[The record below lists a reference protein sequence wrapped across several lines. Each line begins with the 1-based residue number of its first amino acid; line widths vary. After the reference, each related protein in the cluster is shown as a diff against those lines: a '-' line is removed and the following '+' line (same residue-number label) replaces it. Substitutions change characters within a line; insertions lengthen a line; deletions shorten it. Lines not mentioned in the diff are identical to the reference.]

1 VQQVTLH
8 VVPRAAR
15 ALRGFNAAAPVA
27 SPAMLAGVVAALGP
41 AAQGLDAVGLVAALC
56 APKTLE
62 SAAYRA
68 HPAALPDIVLAS
80 GASGVSGAGRAHMC
94 ARAYLAQGSAD
105 KAADWYLRAAAAL
118 LVDGANDAAAAR
130 MVHED
135 TQIDVKA
142 LAHDPPRFAAT
153 YLCRGAEQIHAE
165 ANVCPPLAMH
175 CDTLFA

>member
-1 VQQVTLH
+1 
-8 VVPRAAR
+8 
-15 ALRGFNAAAPVA
+15 
-27 SPAMLAGVVAALGP
+27 MLANVVAALGP

-62 SAAYRA
+62 CAAYRA

-80 GASGVSGAGRAHMC
+80 GAFGASGAGRAHMC

-105 KAADWYLRAAAAL
+105 KAADWYLRAAGLGAL
-118 LVDGANDAAAAR
+118 LVDWASDAVAAR
-130 MVHED
+130 VVQED

-153 YLCRGAEQIHAE
+153 YLCRAAEQIHAE

-175 CDTLFA
+175 CDMLFA